1 MLTAN
6 EQLLLSQHQ
15 NYYSQASNA
24 SNQLKKNTG
33 GGSGLA
39 NGGNMLTSPSQ
50 LLNSNNL
57 QKHNSMELLL
67 ATKAAAGRNSVSLQ
81 QQAQT

>member
-24 SNQLKKNTG
+24 SNQLKKNT

-81 QQAQT
+81 QAQT